1 MTSVSPPR
9 ARIPQ
14 RLRRAV
20 DRPLRVVALATPFGR
35 AVAVLAVVSWV
46 VAWRLHWVEFATVAA
61 GCVLALAIASLFM
74 LGRDR
79 IAVSIGLEPPRVVA
93 GQTAGASI
101 EATNDTG
108 RRILPFRL
116 EAPAGALIVQS
127 DVPSLRIGEVH
138 RENFALPTSRRGVIR
153 IGPVSSVRGDPL
165 GLMRREV
172 AWTGSTDLFVHP
184 STVPLSGIA
193 SGWIRDLEGL
203 STNDLS
209 ASDVELHTLREYQP
223 GDDRRHVHW
232 RTSVRVGAL
241 MVRQFIDTRRW
252 HLAIVVSTA
261 RREYR
266 SEDEFE
272 LAVSVAA
279 SLGARALR
287 DRQSV
292 SCVVGPDNIPSLNAS
307 LLLDGLAGVELVNSS
322 ETVAKTAIS
331 SQGHFRDVSLVA
343 VVTGSRTDVPV
354 LRLAAEQFAPGVR
367 VVSIRAHLGTA
378 STRRPAGVTTVL
390 DVGQLDDLERL
401 LNSAGGL

>member
-1 MTSVSPPR
+1 VATVPVDR

-14 RLRRAV
+14 WRRAV
-20 DRPLRVVALATPFGR
+20 DVPLRAVALVTPFGR
-35 AVAVLAVVSWV
+35 AVAALALVAWV
-46 VAWRLHWVEFATVAA
+46 VAWRLHWVEFGAVAA
-61 GCVLALAIASLFM
+61 GCVLAIAIASFFM

-79 IAVSIGLEPPRVVA
+79 FAVTIAVEPPRVVA

-127 DVPSLRIGEVH
+127 DVPSLRSGGVH
-138 RENFALPTSRRGVIR
+138 REEFALPTSRRGVIR

-172 AWTGSTDLFVHP
+172 AWTESTDLFVHP
-184 STVPLSGIA
+184 RTVALSGIA

-209 ASDVELHTLREYQP
+209 ASDVELHTLREYEP

-232 RTSVRVGAL
+232 RTSVRVGTL

-252 HLAIVVSTA
+252 HLGVVLSTA
-261 RREYR
+261 RHEYA
-266 SEDEFE
+266 SSDEFE

-279 SLGARALR
+279 SLGVRALH

-292 SCVVGPDNIPSLNAS
+292 SCVAGPHDVAALSATS
-307 LLLDGLAGVELVNSS
+307 LLDGLSGVELAGGSQ
-322 ETVAKTAIS
+322 TIADAAIAS
-331 SQGHFRDVSLVA
+331 RGLFRDASVIAL
-343 VVTGSRTDVPV
+343 VTGSRANVPV
-354 LRLAAEQFAPGVR
+354 LRLASQQFPTGMR
-367 VVSIRAHLGTA
+367 VVSIRARLGGA
-378 STRRPAGVTTVL
+378 SSYRPARVTTVL
-390 DVGQLDDLERL
+390 DVARLDDLERL
-401 LNSAGGL
+401 LSSARGS